1 MYCRLLALTFLYI
14 SIYYKDTVKER
25 IIFGVIVEHDDIC
38 RRIRANKDD
47 LREREIDCGLK

>member
-1 MYCRLLALTFLYI
+1 M
-14 SIYYKDTVKER
+14 KEH

-38 RRIRANKDD
+38 RRIRPNRDD